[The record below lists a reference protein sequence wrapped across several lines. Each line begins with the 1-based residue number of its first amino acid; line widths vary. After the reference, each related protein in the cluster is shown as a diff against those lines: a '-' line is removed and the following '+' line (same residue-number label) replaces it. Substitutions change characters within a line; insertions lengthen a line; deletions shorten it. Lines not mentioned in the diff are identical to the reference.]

1 MIKKLFFISISVALS
16 LNATTITD
24 IFQSLKKQPISKR
37 DTLDVVMAK
46 LDKKSAEDALY
57 PKLNGSLSYEHFNR
71 PSSMRPFLPT
81 ETSTLLANDEPLPFS
96 KDIYKAGVNFSFPLF
111 VKALYTIKDK
121 AKILKIAK
129 DEKRVL
135 NLIQREAT
143 ILGANANMRYLEN
156 LLKALDKKRDSLLKT
171 KEDIAIKVKNGR
183 AAGISLVKIDE
194 SLNAIDIS
202 KNKILSNISEL
213 RSVIY
218 TLSGVDLQKSVDM
231 QKTKEI
237 NKEKLFALLPLKAS
251 LKARKMALKASK
263 ESLYPSLFLKAGY
276 AKSYAK
282 GYNNDKSLDTGF
294 GSIGL
299 YLNIPIFDRSK
310 YTKIQKARVA
320 YESEALNISYTKHS
334 LLSDSAKLQ
343 RDLSI
348 LKRSEKLAKKSIELN
363 KELLKVAKIS
373 YENERMSEEEYLRY
387 ENALFDSYASL
398 YDIEAKKWQDIA
410 KLAVIYGND
419 LEEIVK

>member
-1 MIKKLFFISISVALS
+1 MIKRTIVLSVFMVVSLS
-16 LNATTITD
+16 AMNITD
-24 IFQSLKKQPISKR
+24 IFKSLKNQPISKR
-37 DTLDVVMAK
+37 DSLDVVMAK
-46 LDKKSAEDALY
+46 LDKRSAEDALY
-57 PKLNGSLSYEHFNR
+57 PKLYGSLSYEHFNR
-71 PSSMRPFLPT
+71 PSSLRPVLPT
-81 ETSTLLANDEPLPFS
+81 ETPVLLAHDEPLPFS
-96 KDIYKAGVNFSFPLF
+96 KDIYKAGVSLNFPVF

-121 AKILKIAK
+121 AKILKVAK
-129 DEKRVL
+129 EDKRKL

-143 ILGANANMRYLEN
+143 VLAADANMRYLEN

-171 KEDIAIKVKNGR
+171 KEDIVLKVKSGR

-218 TLSGVDLQKSVDM
+218 TLSGIDLRKSVDL
-231 QKTKEI
+231 KRVKEI
-237 NKEKLFALLPLKAS
+237 NKNRLFALYPLKAS

-310 YTKIQKARVA
+310 YTKIQKARIA

-343 RDLSI
+343 RDLNI
-348 LKRSEKLAKKSIELN
+348 LDKSEELAKKSIKLN
-363 KELLKVAKIS
+363 KELLRVAKIS
-373 YENERMSEEEYLRY
+373 YESERMSEEEYLRY

-398 YDIEAKKWQDIA
+398 YGIKAKKWQDIA